1 LSGEADPVLETFEP
15 ERADTAR
22 QLIAFDTTFSHI
34 FSGKIR
40 SGDSTATGLTH
51 EEFLRVFREGNGFTS
66 GCGLHYKPSTLVRTS
81 FELHVNLSGTD
92 DPLSGTLVPGRRL
105 LNVELKRYADAT
117 TRQLQDG
124 TSYSSRCQRKGRRLT
139 QTTELPS
146 VGRYRI
152 IVLASND
159 LLDRSGVTQPSLV
172 SCIDIMQRFPAG
184 TIDLVVLHPL
194 KTRFEWTDIPP
205 NVKGVAEMR
214 TYGLSRKE
222 DAYEIYGVCKD
233 KGLIAVVR
241 PDGYVGMLAPLSG
254 PNEVEGYLRS
264 CLILV

>member
-1 LSGEADPVLETFEP
+1 LETFEP
-15 ERADTAR
+15 ERTDTAR

-34 FSGKIR
+34 FSGKMG
-40 SGDSTATGLTH
+40 SGDSTAIGLTH
-51 EEFLRVFREGNGFTS
+51 EEFLRVFREGSGFTS
-66 GCGLHYKPSTLVRTS
+66 GCGLHYKPSRLVRTS
-81 FELHVNLSGTD
+81 VVSQPNLSGTD
-92 DPLSGTLVPGRRL
+92 DLLSGALVPGRRL

-124 TSYSSRCQRKGRRLT
+124 TSYSSCCQRQGRRLT

-159 LLDRSGVTQPSLV
+159 LLDKSGITQSSLV
-172 SCIDIMQRFPAG
+172 SCIESMQQFPAG

-194 KTRFEWTDIPP
+194 KTRFEWSDIPP
-205 NVKGVAEMR
+205 NVKEAAEMR

-222 DAYEIYGVCKD
+222 DAYEIYGVRKD
-233 KGLIAVVR
+233 EGLIAVVR
-241 PDGYVGMLAPLSG
+241 PDGYVGTLAPLSSTK
-254 PNEVEGYLRS
+254 EVETYLRS

>member
-1 LSGEADPVLETFEP
+1 LETFEP

-34 FSGKIR
+34 FSGKIG
-40 SGDSTATGLTH
+40 SGDSTTIDLTH

-66 GCGLHYKPSTLVRTS
+66 GCGLHYKPSRLVRTPTEPQFNHPS
-81 FELHVNLSGTD
+81 TN
-92 DPLSGTLVPGRRL
+92 DPLSGALIPGRRL
-105 LNVELKRYADAT
+105 LNVEVKRYADAT

-124 TSYSSRCQRKGRRLT
+124 TSYSACCQRPGCRLI
-139 QTTELPS
+139 QITELPS

-152 IVLASND
+152 IVFSSND
-159 LLDRSGVTQPSLV
+159 LLDRSGITQSSLV
-172 SCIDIMQRFPAG
+172 SCIESMQKFPAG

-205 NVKGVAEMR
+205 RVKEAAEMR
-214 TYGLSRKE
+214 TYGLSRNE

-233 KGLIAVVR
+233 KGLIAIIR
-241 PDGYVGMLAPLSG
+241 PDGYVGTLAPLFSTKDI
-254 PNEVEGYLRS
+254 ETYLRS